1 MMRMM
6 KKITSL
12 FRCKWMAVAL
22 LALGAVNVH
31 AESALQEEVPREIK
45 DRYRQLL
52 QQAFSPD
59 ATAAIDSFW
68 QQAKAGNDWRIVYL
82 GSHLKFYNLTAQD
95 SLGKAVELGAAARE
109 LAWKHRHMESYF
121 DMWAMMVAAYSQHN
135 KNYQALLEAR
145 KMSEKAVE
153 VKSPYGMMIS
163 NFYLGQVFSY
173 RNEPQLAIGFFEKA
187 VDGMKKLNETDNL
200 YLAYI
205 FMAQCYRNMM
215 KDQLAI
221 LYLKQAEK
229 EANND
234 IQRFNV
240 EYAGLPLSFD
250 VVPTVEF
257 LRRYDQLKKNPLF
270 AQLSDQTTRHLLKV
284 MDLLVRKEP
293 ARALPLIGG
302 IEDKGERY
310 EMLIRAYRQLGRYE
324 DAFRIADSLK
334 IYNDSLR
341 SKLQLD
347 ELAAIQ
353 SSMDNAEMKIKMER
367 QSFRGR
373 LAVVLMLMGFLMVV
387 TALLLYIAYRRRR
400 IQIVLTEKNRELEE
414 AHGQLEKALQM
425 KVAFINN
432 MSHEIRTPLNQIS
445 GFAQVLSM
453 PDLPA
458 EDQRQGRKI
467 IEEQTEHLVDMLDN
481 VIEISD
487 LESNPKPLLP
497 KPIQLHEFISHLGGT
512 IHHPQ
517 EGVELRL
524 ATSTDESLTV
534 EADESSLRRI
544 VQLLVDNA
552 VRFTSEGYVAVDAR
566 RTLVG
571 GEPHVELTVEDT
583 GCGIP
588 ADLHERVFER
598 FFKADEFVPG
608 TGLGLS
614 IARLHA
620 HRLGA
625 KLYVSPD
632 YQAGCRMVLT
642 F

>member
-1 MMRMM
+1 MM

-12 FRCKWMAVAL
+12 FWCKWMAVAL

-31 AESALQEEVPREIK
+31 AESALQEEVPQEIK

-52 QQAFSPD
+52 QQAFSSD
-59 ATAAIDSFW
+59 ATAAIDSFL
-68 QQAKAGNDWRIVYL
+68 QQAKVGNDWRIVYL

-153 VKSPYGMMIS
+153 VESPYGMMIS

-173 RNEPQLAIGFFEKA
+173 RNEPQLAIGFFGKA

-215 KDQLAI
+215 KDQLVI
-221 LYLKQAEK
+221 QYLKQAEK

-250 VVPTVEF
+250 VVPTAEY

-373 LAVVLMLMGFLMVV
+373 LAVVLMLMGFLLVV
-387 TALLLYIAYRRRR
+387 TALLIYIAYRRRR

-544 VQLLVDNA
+544 VLLLVDNA

>member
-31 AESALQEEVPREIK
+31 AESALQEEVPQEIK

-250 VVPTVEF
+250 VVPTAEY

-347 ELAAIQ
+347 ELATIQ

-497 KPIQLHEFISHLGGT
+497 KPIQLHEFISHLGVT

>member
-12 FRCKWMAVAL
+12 FQCKWMAVAL

-31 AESALQEEVPREIK
+31 AESALQEEVPQEIK

-215 KDQLAI
+215 KDQLVI

-467 IEEQTEHLVDMLDN
+467 IEEQSEHLVDMLDN

-497 KPIQLHEFISHLGGT
+497 KQIQLHEFISHLAGT

>member
-12 FRCKWMAVAL
+12 FWCKWMAVAL

-31 AESALQEEVPREIK
+31 AESALQEEVPQEIK

-52 QQAFSPD
+52 QQAFSSD
-59 ATAAIDSFW
+59 ATAAIDSFL
-68 QQAKAGNDWRIVYL
+68 QQAKVGNDWRIVYL

-153 VKSPYGMMIS
+153 VESPYGMMIS

-173 RNEPQLAIGFFEKA
+173 RNEPQLAIGFFGKA

-215 KDQLAI
+215 KDQLVI
-221 LYLKQAEK
+221 QYLKQAEK

-250 VVPTVEF
+250 VVPTAEY

-373 LAVVLMLMGFLMVV
+373 LAVVLMLMGFLLVV
-387 TALLLYIAYRRRR
+387 TALLIYIAYRRRR

-544 VQLLVDNA
+544 VLLLVDNA

>member
-31 AESALQEEVPREIK
+31 AESALQEEVPQEIK

>member
-31 AESALQEEVPREIK
+31 AESALQEEVPQEFK

-82 GSHLKFYNLTAQD
+82 VSHLKFYNLTAQD

-310 EMLIRAYRQLGRYE
+310 DMLIRAYRQLGRYE

>member
-31 AESALQEEVPREIK
+31 AESALQEEVPQEIK

-215 KDQLAI
+215 KDQLVI

>member
-31 AESALQEEVPREIK
+31 AESALQEEVPQEIK

-109 LAWKHRHMESYF
+109 LAWKHGHMESYF

-200 YLAYI
+200 YLVYI

-215 KDQLAI
+215 KDQLVI
-221 LYLKQAEK
+221 QYLKQAEK

-250 VVPTVEF
+250 VVPTAEYI
-257 LRRYDQLKKNPLF
+257 RRYDKLKKNPLF

-302 IEDKGERY
+302 IEDKGGRY

-324 DAFRIADSLK
+324 EAFRIADSLK

-373 LAVVLMLMGFLMVV
+373 LAVVLMLMGFLLVV

-467 IEEQTEHLVDMLDN
+467 IVEQTEHLVDMLDN

-487 LESNPKPLLP
+487 LESKPKPLLP

-524 ATSTDESLTV
+524 PTSTDESLTV

-571 GEPHVELTVEDT
+571 GKPHVELTVEDT

-588 ADLHERVFER
+588 ADLHERVFDR

>member
-31 AESALQEEVPREIK
+31 AESALQEEVPQEIK

-215 KDQLAI
+215 KDQLVI

-250 VVPTVEF
+250 VVPTAEY

-310 EMLIRAYRQLGRYE
+310 DMLIRAYRQLGRYE

-517 EGVELRL
+517 DGVELRL

>member
-31 AESALQEEVPREIK
+31 AESALQEEVPQEIK

-200 YLAYI
+200 YLVYI

-215 KDQLAI
+215 KDQLVI

-250 VVPTVEF
+250 VVPTAEY

-347 ELAAIQ
+347 ELATIQ

>member
-31 AESALQEEVPREIK
+31 AESALQEEVPQEIK

-215 KDQLAI
+215 KDQLVI

-534 EADESSLRRI
+534 EADESSLRRT

>member
-31 AESALQEEVPREIK
+31 AESALQEEVPQEIK

-215 KDQLAI
+215 KDQLVI

-250 VVPTVEF
+250 VVPTAEY

-310 EMLIRAYRQLGRYE
+310 DMLIRAYRQLGRYE

>member
-31 AESALQEEVPREIK
+31 AESALQEEVPQEIK

-250 VVPTVEF
+250 VVPTAEY

>member
-6 KKITSL
+6 KKMTSL

-31 AESALQEEVPREIK
+31 AESALQEEVPQEIK

-215 KDQLAI
+215 KDQLVI

-240 EYAGLPLSFD
+240 EYAGRPLSFD
-250 VVPTVEF
+250 VVPT
-257 LRRYDQLKKNPLF
+257 
-270 AQLSDQTTRHLLKV
+270 
-284 MDLLVRKEP
+284 
-293 ARALPLIGG
+293 
-302 IEDKGERY
+302 
-310 EMLIRAYRQLGRYE
+310 
-324 DAFRIADSLK
+324 
-334 IYNDSLR
+334 
-341 SKLQLD
+341 
-347 ELAAIQ
+347 
-353 SSMDNAEMKIKMER
+353 AE
-367 QSFRGR
+367 
-373 LAVVLMLMGFLMVV
+373 
-387 TALLLYIAYRRRR
+387 
-400 IQIVLTEKNRELEE
+400 
-414 AHGQLEKALQM
+414 
-425 KVAFINN
+425 
-432 MSHEIRTPLNQIS
+432 
-445 GFAQVLSM
+445 
-453 PDLPA
+453 
-458 EDQRQGRKI
+458 
-467 IEEQTEHLVDMLDN
+467 
-481 VIEISD
+481 
-487 LESNPKPLLP
+487 
-497 KPIQLHEFISHLGGT
+497 
-512 IHHPQ
+512 
-517 EGVELRL
+517 
-524 ATSTDESLTV
+524 
-534 EADESSLRRI
+534 
-544 VQLLVDNA
+544 
-552 VRFTSEGYVAVDAR
+552 
-566 RTLVG
+566 
-571 GEPHVELTVEDT
+571 
-583 GCGIP
+583 
-588 ADLHERVFER
+588 
-598 FFKADEFVPG
+598 
-608 TGLGLS
+608 
-614 IARLHA
+614 
-620 HRLGA
+620 
-625 KLYVSPD
+625 
-632 YQAGCRMVLT
+632 
-642 F
+642 

>member
-1 MMRMM
+1 MM

-31 AESALQEEVPREIK
+31 AESALQEEVPQEIK

-215 KDQLAI
+215 KDQLVI

-497 KPIQLHEFISHLGGT
+497 KPIQLYEFISHLAGT

>member
-31 AESALQEEVPREIK
+31 AESALQEEVPQEIK

-215 KDQLAI
+215 KDQLVI

-250 VVPTVEF
+250 VVPTAEY

-310 EMLIRAYRQLGRYE
+310 DMLIRAYRQLGRYE

-458 EDQRQGRKI
+458 EDQRQSRKI

-524 ATSTDESLTV
+524 ATSTDESLTL

>member
-31 AESALQEEVPREIK
+31 AESALQEEVPQEIK

-215 KDQLAI
+215 KDQLVI

-250 VVPTVEF
+250 VVPTAEY

-524 ATSTDESLTV
+524 ATSTDESLTL

>member
-31 AESALQEEVPREIK
+31 AESALQEEVPQEIK

-215 KDQLAI
+215 KDQLVI

-250 VVPTVEF
+250 VVPTAEY

-497 KPIQLHEFISHLGGT
+497 KPIQLHEFISHLGVT

>member
-31 AESALQEEVPREIK
+31 AESALQEEVPQEIK

-215 KDQLAI
+215 KDQLVI

-347 ELAAIQ
+347 ELATIQ

>member
-31 AESALQEEVPREIK
+31 AESALQEEVPQEIK

-215 KDQLAI
+215 KDQLVI

-250 VVPTVEF
+250 VVPTAEY

-270 AQLSDQTTRHLLKV
+270 AQLSDQTTRHLLNV

>member
-12 FRCKWMAVAL
+12 FQCKWMAVAL

-31 AESALQEEVPREIK
+31 AESALQEEVPQEIK

-467 IEEQTEHLVDMLDN
+467 IEEQSEHLVDMLDN

>member
-31 AESALQEEVPREIK
+31 AESALQEEVPQEIK

-347 ELAAIQ
+347 ELATIQ

>member
-1 MMRMM
+1 MTGASS
-6 KKITSL
+6 I
-12 FRCKWMAVAL
+12 
-22 LALGAVNVH
+22 LA
-31 AESALQEEVPREIK
+31 
-45 DRYRQLL
+45 
-52 QQAFSPD
+52 
-59 ATAAIDSFW
+59 AT
-68 QQAKAGNDWRIVYL
+68 
-82 GSHLKFYNLTAQD
+82 YNLTAQD

-215 KDQLAI
+215 KDQLVI

-310 EMLIRAYRQLGRYE
+310 DMLIRAYRQLGRYE

-387 TALLLYIAYRRRR
+387 TALLAAVTL
-400 IQIVLTEKNRELEE
+400 
-414 AHGQLEKALQM
+414 
-425 KVAFINN
+425 
-432 MSHEIRTPLNQIS
+432 IRMPLAN
-445 GFAQVLSM
+445 
-453 PDLPA
+453 
-458 EDQRQGRKI
+458 
-467 IEEQTEHLVDMLDN
+467 
-481 VIEISD
+481 
-487 LESNPKPLLP
+487 
-497 KPIQLHEFISHLGGT
+497 T
-512 IHHPQ
+512 IM
-517 EGVELRL
+517 
-524 ATSTDESLTV
+524 TV
-534 EADESSLRRI
+534 
-544 VQLLVDNA
+544 Q
-552 VRFTSEGYVAVDAR
+552 
-566 RTLVG
+566 
-571 GEPHVELTVEDT
+571 PHT
-583 GCGIP
+583 
-588 ADLHERVFER
+588 
-598 FFKADEFVPG
+598 
-608 TGLGLS
+608 
-614 IARLHA
+614 
-620 HRLGA
+620 
-625 KLYVSPD
+625 VSP
-632 YQAGCRMVLT
+632 
-642 F
+642 

>member
-31 AESALQEEVPREIK
+31 AESALQEEVPQEIK

-347 ELAAIQ
+347 ELATIQ

-614 IARLHA
+614 IARLRA

>member
-31 AESALQEEVPREIK
+31 AESALQEEVPQEIK

-608 TGLGLS
+608 RGLGLS

>member
-31 AESALQEEVPREIK
+31 AESALQEEVPQEIK

-250 VVPTVEF
+250 VVPTAEY

-387 TALLLYIAYRRRR
+387 TALLAAVTL
-400 IQIVLTEKNRELEE
+400 
-414 AHGQLEKALQM
+414 
-425 KVAFINN
+425 
-432 MSHEIRTPLNQIS
+432 IRMPLAN
-445 GFAQVLSM
+445 
-453 PDLPA
+453 
-458 EDQRQGRKI
+458 
-467 IEEQTEHLVDMLDN
+467 
-481 VIEISD
+481 
-487 LESNPKPLLP
+487 
-497 KPIQLHEFISHLGGT
+497 T
-512 IHHPQ
+512 IM
-517 EGVELRL
+517 
-524 ATSTDESLTV
+524 TV
-534 EADESSLRRI
+534 
-544 VQLLVDNA
+544 Q
-552 VRFTSEGYVAVDAR
+552 
-566 RTLVG
+566 
-571 GEPHVELTVEDT
+571 PHT
-583 GCGIP
+583 
-588 ADLHERVFER
+588 
-598 FFKADEFVPG
+598 
-608 TGLGLS
+608 
-614 IARLHA
+614 
-620 HRLGA
+620 
-625 KLYVSPD
+625 VSP
-632 YQAGCRMVLT
+632 
-642 F
+642 

>member
-31 AESALQEEVPREIK
+31 AESALQEEVPQEIK

-215 KDQLAI
+215 KDQLVI

-250 VVPTVEF
+250 VVPTAEY

>member
-31 AESALQEEVPREIK
+31 AESALQEEVPQEIK

-215 KDQLAI
+215 KDQLVI

-250 VVPTVEF
+250 VVPTAEY

-497 KPIQLHEFISHLGGT
+497 KPIQLHEFISHLAGT

-517 EGVELRL
+517 DGVELRL

>member
-31 AESALQEEVPREIK
+31 AESALQEEVPQEIK

-347 ELAAIQ
+347 ELATIQ

-497 KPIQLHEFISHLGGT
+497 KPIQLHEFISYLAGT

>member
-31 AESALQEEVPREIK
+31 AESALQEEVPQEIK

-215 KDQLAI
+215 KDQLVI

-250 VVPTVEF
+250 VVPTAEY

-270 AQLSDQTTRHLLKV
+270 AQLSDQTTRHLLNV
-284 MDLLVRKEP
+284 MDLHVRKEP

-347 ELAAIQ
+347 ELATIQ

>member
-31 AESALQEEVPREIK
+31 AESALQEEVPQEIK

-215 KDQLAI
+215 KDQLVI

-250 VVPTVEF
+250 VVPTAEY

-432 MSHEIRTPLNQIS
+432 MPHEIRTPLNQIS

>member
-31 AESALQEEVPREIK
+31 AESALQEEVPQEIK

-215 KDQLAI
+215 KDQLVI

-250 VVPTVEF
+250 VVPTAEY

-347 ELAAIQ
+347 ELATIQ